1 MKWTPEE
8 ETLLISNLGEK
19 SFDEI
24 AALIEAK
31 HNANLPGFPT
41 ARTIPAIRRKVQ
53 RDSLIDRS
61 SNPYDDTWRRIVD
74 ISKEYRSKSAHHD
87 TGLSTSKARKIITF
101 SDLHVPFFLWE
112 DMQRALAEHSDAD
125 IVVLNGDILDAYI
138 FSTFSKSKRIAA
150 LKEYISAF
158 DLVKILSDNFESVVI
173 VSGNHDYRTSRAV
186 AHSGLDQEA
195 TQILRPDLLARIANG
210 EQLNEYAELV
220 QKHDFS
226 NVYYQKQDS
235 WYVRIGKTIFCHPS
249 GFGSKYPGATV
260 VKLLDHFSAR
270 MDDSEFDSIVVGHTH
285 KVYKGVVSNKL
296 LIEQGAMAHKLPYQ
310 FKPDLR
316 FKNATNGYAIIYQDA
331 NGNTNFNDSTPIYL
345 GTHLP
350 PKKKLVL

>member
-31 HNANLPGFPT
+31 HNSNLPGFPT
-41 ARTIPAIRRKVQ
+41 TRTIPAIRRKVQ

-87 TGLSTSKARKIITF
+87 IGLSTSKARKIITF

-125 IVVLNGDILDAYI
+125 VVVLNGDILDAYI

-150 LKEYISAF
+150 LKEY
-158 DLVKILSDNFESVVI
+158 
-173 VSGNHDYRTSRAV
+173 
-186 AHSGLDQEA
+186 
-195 TQILRPDLLARIANG
+195 
-210 EQLNEYAELV
+210 
-220 QKHDFS
+220 
-226 NVYYQKQDS
+226 
-235 WYVRIGKTIFCHPS
+235 
-249 GFGSKYPGATV
+249 
-260 VKLLDHFSAR
+260 
-270 MDDSEFDSIVVGHTH
+270 M
-285 KVYKGVVSNKL
+285 
-296 LIEQGAMAHKLPYQ
+296 
-310 FKPDLR
+310 
-316 FKNATNGYAIIYQDA
+316 
-331 NGNTNFNDSTPIYL
+331 
-345 GTHLP
+345 
-350 PKKKLVL
+350 